1 MAPTA
6 IQIDTTESEPLPSGS
21 ETRVR
26 CVFQP
31 APRGALP
38 QISLLIMCIELH
50 FEP

>member
-1 MAPTA
+1 MAQTA
-6 IQIDTTESEPLPSGS
+6 IEKTLRNRSPGS

-31 APRGALP
+31 ASGGLLP